1 MLDSNSELP
10 GQTTGYA
17 KANANAD
24 ADVCIRDAMTGGRW
38 TVDGG
43 RWTVVG
49 RPDCRSESG
58 LLTLDSCTAVGVGVD
73 VGIRVAGVGE
83 PVGRRG
89 VVSFKKNALRLPRA
103 ATAT

>member
-1 MLDSNSELP
+1 MS
-10 GQTTGYA
+10 
-17 KANANAD
+17 
-24 ADVCIRDAMTGGRW
+24 
-38 TVDGG
+38 GG

-58 LLTLDSCTAVGVGVD
+58 LLTLDSCTAVRVGVD
-73 VGIRVAGVGE
+73 VDVGIAGVGE

-89 VVSFKKNALRLPRA
+89 VVSFKNALRLPRA